1 MVFPNRFNSAKDI
14 ADSGVAAGQKVF
26 MAPRTEHT
34 AFVFLGQLLKLKGTD
49 ASWKG
54 DEEVPSKFQVRSKV
68 TQSGLPDGKILSLPF
83 LGLCQGGGRAGA
95 IQGKEGIKFCSV
107 A

>member
-1 MVFPNRFNSAKDI
+1 
-14 ADSGVAAGQKVF
+14 

-54 DEEVPSKFQVRSKV
+54 DDEVPGKFQVRRDFDLEENTSRIVTVYHYCSIWRVIGCTEPDSFSSKRHLV
-68 TQSGLPDGKILSLPF
+68 YHQEVSQSEINRKMA
-83 LGLCQGGGRAGA
+83 LGPIGV
-95 IQGKEGIKFCSV
+95 FSV
-107 A
+107 